1 MQAMVPD
8 AATSAS
14 QEGETTGGTGSFA
27 RTLAKLSKEQGSDP
41 QQTEPGAGL
50 ATQPAPPAPA
60 GNLGTDPLATL
71 PPFSASPAL
80 PTVGDPASMAAWLAQ
95 WAPGT
100 QASTVS
106 NPPPDSSST
115 LSTGTVMTM
124 FGPRPAPTSGQPM
137 TNPFIDVVPSEA
149 PPAISLAD
157 ATNPAPTSTVNTLF
171 GPRPA
176 PTPGQ
181 PMTNPFID
189 VVPSEAGP
197 MGDAVALT
205 VPIVTDPGLAA
216 ETSASN
222 TAPAL
227 PAAAPGVVDPATL
240 AAAGHAAMV
249 LAGQA
254 LVRLPDAAPMN
265 PAPGTDTPD
274 PDSSERRFMSIVP
287 RGSLPMRSPFGEPGA
302 DAPANERGLPPG
314 GLPEPRV
321 SPTPVDPTLV
331 GDALNGE
338 RNPSLVPE
346 SAGGPSFGQLLELAA
361 QHGVQAPA
369 PSTTGASSGPA
380 VQVNLPTPVNSPEF
394 QESLGVQVS
403 VLARDGVEHAELH
416 LNPAEM
422 GPISVRIALEGNQA
436 QINFGADS
444 AATRALIEAGL
455 PELAT
460 ALREAGLTL
469 SGGGVSQHA
478 REDQRSDTNSSRPG
492 DPNGRQPGSGQ
503 SGRGSQAGQTD
514 ADTLAASPQA
524 RRVRVANGVDL
535 YA

>member
-1 MQAMVPD
+1 
-8 AATSAS
+8 
-14 QEGETTGGTGSFA
+14 
-27 RTLAKLSKEQGSDP
+27 
-41 QQTEPGAGL
+41 
-50 ATQPAPPAPA
+50 
-60 GNLGTDPLATL
+60 
-71 PPFSASPAL
+71 
-80 PTVGDPASMAAWLAQ
+80 
-95 WAPGT
+95 
-100 QASTVS
+100 
-106 NPPPDSSST
+106 
-115 LSTGTVMTM
+115 
-124 FGPRPAPTSGQPM
+124 
-137 TNPFIDVVPSEA
+137 
-149 PPAISLAD
+149 
-157 ATNPAPTSTVNTLF
+157 
-171 GPRPA
+171 
-176 PTPGQ
+176 
-181 PMTNPFID
+181 MTNPFID

-205 VPIVTDPGLAA
+205 VPIVADPGLAA
-216 ETSASN
+216 ETSAPN

-240 AAAGHAAMV
+240 AAAGQAAVV

-254 LVRLPDAAPMN
+254 PVRLPDAAPVN
-265 PAPGTDTPD
+265 TAPGTDTLD

-287 RGSLPMRSPFGEPGA
+287 RGSLPMRSPFGEPGT

-314 GLPEPRV
+314 GLPDPRL
-321 SPTPVDPTLV
+321 SPTLADPTLV

-338 RNPSLVPE
+338 RTPGLVPE
-346 SAGGPSFGQLLELAA
+346 SASGPSFGQLLELAA

-369 PSTTGASSGPA
+369 PSTPAASSAPA
-380 VQVNLPTPVNSPEF
+380 VQLNLPTPVNSPEF

-478 REDQRSDTNSSRPG
+478 REGQGGDATNNRPG

-503 SGRGSQAGQTD
+503 SGRGSQAGPTD